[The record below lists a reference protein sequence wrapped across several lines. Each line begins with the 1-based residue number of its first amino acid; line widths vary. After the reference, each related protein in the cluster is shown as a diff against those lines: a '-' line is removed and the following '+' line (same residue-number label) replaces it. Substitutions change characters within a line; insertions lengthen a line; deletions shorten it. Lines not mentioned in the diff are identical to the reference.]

1 MRIFRLVS
9 LAAAFT
15 LLAASQAPAQTA
27 TQVGQLSCDVSA
39 GVGLILVQ
47 KQTLRCLF
55 TPLNGGQPEP
65 YLGRIDEFGVAL
77 GAVGQG
83 HLIWGVLAPA
93 SGIPPRRAVRD
104 LRRRRRRGDR
114 RRRPR
119 RERARRRYGT
129 RFLAA
134 ARFRRRAGRAQY
146 RRRRHHRDAAYP
158 AAAVNGQAPDQLRR
172 RQSSCKTKAARLDGP
187 LLREAAT
194 ATRHHDLIPRA
205 ADGQWPLR
213 DFDKATWSANRVGR
227 IAPSSPS
234 NSRPA

>member
-9 LAAAFT
+9 LTAAFT

-93 SGIPPRRAVRD
+93 SGIPHGA
-104 LRRRRRRGDR
+104 LS
-114 RRRPR
+114 
-119 RERARRRYGT
+119 GT
-129 RFLAA
+129 YVGVGAEATAGAGLGANVLVGGT
-134 ARFRRRAGRAQY
+134 GRAFSLQ
-146 RRRRHHRDAAYP
+146 P
-158 AAAVNGQAPDQLRR
+158 VSVEGQVGLNIAGGV
-172 RQSSCKTKAARLDGP
+172 TTVT
-187 LLREAAT
+187 LLT
-194 ATRHHDLIPRA
+194 
-205 ADGQWPLR
+205 
-213 DFDKATWSANRVGR
+213 
-227 IAPSSPS
+227 PSPQ
-234 NSRPA
+234 